1 MNAGIEAPSLPVLI
15 VLIAMGIAQLALL
28 VTALWILV
36 KTDVERLTLPR
47 LAWVVIIVFV
57 NLLGPI
63 AFLVGGRKRDFA
75 QPHVPGAETASAK
88 DAVDSLYR

>member
-1 MNAGIEAPSLPVLI
+1 MNTGIAAISLPVLI
-15 VLIAMGIAQLALL
+15 LGIAMGIAQLALL
-28 VTALWILV
+28 VSALWILI

-47 LAWVVIIVFV
+47 LAWVAIIVFV

-63 AFLVGGRKRDFA
+63 AFLIGGRKRDLV
-75 QPHVPGAETASAK
+75 QPHIPGAQTASAK